1 MLLKKL
7 KACTCSNPNYDHASS
22 LFPQNDV
29 YPEEATWETRTTPF
43 LKTDV
48 CATRRFVLDAP
59 AISKLNAK
67 ATSSSLQN
75 PTRVEVVSAL
85 ISKCISAA
93 FKEKS
98 DSHHNPTLLT
108 DAVNLRQRTKP
119 PLAQRYM
126 GNLIRM
132 AATVCPGEGI
142 ELSGFVRQLRQ
153 AEILSKACK
162 VTKGL

>member
-7 KACTCSNPNYDHASS
+7 TACTSSNPNYDHASS

-29 YPEEATWETRTTPF
+29 YPGEATWETRTTPF
-43 LKTDV
+43 VKTDV
-48 CATRRFVLDAP
+48 CATPRFVLDAP

-67 ATSSSLQN
+67 ATSSSMQIQHGSRSC
-75 PTRVEVVSAL
+75 PHS
-85 ISKCISAA
+85 
-93 FKEKS
+93 F
-98 DSHHNPTLLT
+98 PTLLT

-119 PLAQRYM
+119 SLAQRYM

-153 AEILSKACK
+153 AEILSKAYK